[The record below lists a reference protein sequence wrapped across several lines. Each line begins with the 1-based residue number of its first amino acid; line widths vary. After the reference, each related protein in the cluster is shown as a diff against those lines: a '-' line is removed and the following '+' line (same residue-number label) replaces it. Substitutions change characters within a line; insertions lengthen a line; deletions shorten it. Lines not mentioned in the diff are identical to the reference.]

1 MNMAKILPASASVL
15 LLACGFLSA
24 AQTAPTQLT
33 RSLLVNVLDRNGNAV
48 RDLTKD
54 DFRVKV
60 NGHPAAL
67 LDAHYS
73 LAPRRIVV
81 LLDMSGSMAGET
93 EKNKKWRIARESVED
108 FLTET
113 PAEVQV
119 ALVTFSSKIHDI
131 LDFSQGRSS
140 IIEWLKRGP
149 SQRSDIKGTTP
160 FFDAAA
166 AAAKLLEPA
175 LPGDSIYAITDGGDN
190 SSRIS
195 KTAVKQR
202 LLQSQIRLFVFLF
215 AEPTPTEEERSGVE
229 SVMELARD
237 TGGFVFGVS
246 GHPST
251 GGASFLPSW
260 SFEYDYDE
268 HTRERIR
275 LYMQALNIQVNGFY
289 TLHLDALLQPGK
301 AGKVSLNIVDGKG
314 IARKDVAFTYS
325 TLLPPQPK

>member
-1 MNMAKILPASASVL
+1 MAKVALRFAGLL
-15 LLACGFLSA
+15 LLAYGFLAA
-24 AQTAPTQLT
+24 AQTAPTQSS

-48 RDLTKD
+48 RNLAKD
-54 DFRVKV
+54 SFRVKV

-67 LDAHYS
+67 LDAHYN

-81 LLDMSGSMAGET
+81 LLDMSSSMAGET
-93 EKNKKWRIARESVED
+93 EKSKKWGMAREAIED

-119 ALVTFSSKIHDI
+119 ALITFSSKIHDI
-131 LDFSQGRSS
+131 IDFSQGRPS

-149 SQRSDIKGTTP
+149 SLRSDIKGTTP
-160 FFDAAA
+160 FYDATAAA
-166 AAAKLLEPA
+166 ANLLEPA

-190 SSRIS
+190 SSRVS
-195 KTAVKQR
+195 KKAAKQR

-215 AEPTPTEEERSGVE
+215 AEPMPTEEERSGAE

-246 GHPST
+246 GHTSA
-251 GGASFLPSW
+251 GGAGFLAPV
-260 SFEYDYDE
+260 EYDYDK
-268 HTRERIR
+268 HTRERIK

-289 TLHLDALLQPGK
+289 TLHLDAPLQPGK
-301 AGKVSLNIVDGKG
+301 AGKVSLDIVDGRG

-325 TLLPPQPK
+325 AALPPQPR

>member
-1 MNMAKILPASASVL
+1 MAKVTLRFAGLL
-15 LLACGFLSA
+15 LLAYGTFAA
-24 AQTAPTQLT
+24 AQTAPNQST
-33 RSLLVNVLDRNGNAV
+33 RSLLVNVLDQNGNAV

-54 DFRVKV
+54 SFRVKV

-67 LDAHYS
+67 LDAHYN

-93 EKNKKWRIARESVED
+93 EKNKKWRIAREAIED

-131 LDFSQGRSS
+131 IDFSQGRSS
-140 IIEWLKRGP
+140 IIEWLRRGP
-149 SQRSDIKGTTP
+149 SQWSDIKGTTP

-195 KTAVKQR
+195 KTAAKQR

-215 AEPTPTEEERSGVE
+215 AEPMPTEEERSGPE
-229 SVMELARD
+229 SVMALARD
-237 TGGFVFGVS
+237 TGGFVFGIS
-246 GHPST
+246 GHPGA
-251 GGASFLPSW
+251 GGVSFLPSR

-289 TLHLDALLQPGK
+289 TLHVDAPLQLGK
-301 AGKVSLNIVDGKG
+301 AAKVSLDIVDGRG

-325 TLLPPQPK
+325 RALPAQPR

>member
-1 MNMAKILPASASVL
+1 MARVALRFAGL
-15 LLACGFLSA
+15 LVLACGFLA
-24 AQTAPTQLT
+24 AARTAPTQTT

-48 RDLTKD
+48 RNLTKD
-54 DFRVKV
+54 SFRVKV
-60 NGHPAAL
+60 NGHAAAL

-81 LLDMSGSMAGET
+81 LLDMSGSRAGET
-93 EKNKKWRIARESVED
+93 EKNEKWRIAREAIED

-149 SQRSDIKGTTP
+149 SQRSDIKGSTP
-160 FFDAAA
+160 FFDAAS

-195 KTAVKQR
+195 KTAAKQR

-215 AEPTPTEEERSGVE
+215 AEPMPTEEERSGPE
-229 SVMELARD
+229 SVMALARD

-246 GHPST
+246 GHPSA
-251 GGASFLPSW
+251 GGASFLPSGN
-260 SFEYDYDE
+260 FEYDYDE

-275 LYMQALNIQVNGFY
+275 LYTQALNIQVNGFY
-289 TLHLDALLQPGK
+289 TLHLDAPLQPGK
-301 AGKVSLNIVDGKG
+301 TGRVSLDIVDGKG

-325 TLLPPQPK
+325 KLLPSQPN

>member
-73 LAPRRIVV
+73 LAPRRIV
-81 LLDMSGSMAGET
+81 
-93 EKNKKWRIARESVED
+93 KKWRIAREAVED